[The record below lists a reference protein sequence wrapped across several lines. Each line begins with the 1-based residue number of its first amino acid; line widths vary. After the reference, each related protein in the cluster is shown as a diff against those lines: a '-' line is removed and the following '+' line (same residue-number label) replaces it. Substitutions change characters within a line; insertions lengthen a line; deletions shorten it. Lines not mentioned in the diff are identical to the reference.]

1 MTKKALEGI
10 KIIEVGHFIS
20 GPYCTKLMADLG
32 AEVIKIEDPVAGVDE
47 ARIHGPFPGDVP
59 HPEKSGLFL
68 WLNANKKGI
77 TLNLGSTQGREVLE
91 RLLKEADIL
100 VRNAPP
106 GKSCAWD
113 MTPDFETLKQINPKL
128 IVTSI
133 SPFGQSGPYRDYKAY
148 ELNVSAAS
156 GVSVASGDPE
166 REPLVLPFFQTY
178 YQAGAAA
185 AGATLTA
192 WLALEN
198 TDCGQHIE
206 ISEVEVSANNLVGQ
220 HLTTFIYR
228 GLTGIRRGHH
238 GGYFNYP
245 CTCLPCK
252 DGFVCLVAPQVAQWK
267 RFIELMG
274 TPEWSKQPRYRDR
287 REMAETYPDEVD
299 ALLIAWL
306 EKYTK
311 EEIFAMC
318 MERKVPFSPVRT
330 IEEVAIDPQLRAR
343 GFWTELDHSEVG
355 RLRYPGSG
363 YELSKTPAAL
373 EHPAPILGEHNRE
386 ILVDRLGYTKEQVEN
401 ISKER
406 SHVES

>member
-1 MTKKALEGI
+1 MTQKALSGI
-10 KIIEVGHFIS
+10 KIIESGHFIS
-20 GPYCTKLMADLG
+20 GPYGAKLMADLG

-47 ARIHGPFPGDVP
+47 SRNHGPFPGDVP
-59 HPEKSGLFL
+59 HLEKSGLFL

-77 TLNLGSTQGREVLE
+77 TLNLQSTEGKSVLE
-91 RLLKEADIL
+91 KLIADADIL
-100 VRNAPP
+100 IRNAPP
-106 GKSCAWD
+106 GKKRAWD
-113 MTPDFETLKQINPKL
+113 MMPDYETLKQINPRI

-133 SPFGQSGPYRDYKAY
+133 SPFGQDGPYMNYKAY

-166 REPLVLPFFQTY
+166 REPLVLPYFQTY

-192 WLALEN
+192 WLAR
-198 TDCGQHIE
+198 TKTGKGQHIE

-245 CTCLPCK
+245 TACLPCK

-274 TPEWSKQPRYRDR
+274 TPEWSKEPRYRNR
-287 REMAETYPDEVD
+287 REMAESYPDEVD
-299 ALLIAWL
+299 AFLIEWL
-306 EKYTK
+306 KKYTK

-318 MERKVPFSPVRT
+318 MERHIPFSPVRT
-330 IEEVAIDPQLRAR
+330 IEEVAKDPHLEAR
-343 GFWTELDHSEVG
+343 HFWTALEHPEAG
-355 RLRYPGSG
+355 RLQYPGAG
-363 YELSKTPAAL
+363 YELSKTPVSL
-373 EHPAPILGEHNRE
+373 ESPAPCLGQHNRE
-386 ILVDRLGYTKEQVEN
+386 ILVDRLGCSEEQFQKMMEVVP
-401 ISKER
+401 
-406 SHVES
+406 HVES